1 MRESVIS
8 KTPYALILGDKERDN
23 NTISY
28 RVYGSEKT
36 NTLSIEEFVD
46 MIEKEIKD
54 MKRKE
59 N

>member
-1 MRESVIS
+1 MRESVIT
-8 KTPYALILGDKERDN
+8 KTPYALVLGDKERDN

-36 NTLSIEEFVD
+36 NTLPIDEFLELIEN
-46 MIEKEIKD
+46 EIND